1 LMVDPEQEELFGQKH
16 KKEKDLPKKEKKLKK
31 PAVPAGR
38 QAKAKA
44 EKATKKSVKPEQEA
58 PPSGKGPRILPAN
71 IENEMRSSYID
82 YAMSVIVGRALP
94 DVRDGLKP
102 VHRRILFAMDEL
114 GLRPGKPHKKSARIV
129 GEVLGKYHPHGDMS
143 VYDAMVRMAQD
154 FSLRYLLVD
163 GQGNFGSV
171 DGDSPAAMRYTEARL
186 THAAAEMLADIEKET
201 VKFVPNFDESLKEPS
216 VLPSKIPNLI
226 INGSSGIAVGMATN
240 IPPHNLSEVVD
251 GTVAYID
258 NPEIGI
264 KELNGLIKG
273 PDFPTGGI
281 ICGHA
286 GITDAYNT
294 GRGLLTIRARTED
307 EKTRTGKDVI
317 IIKELPYMVNKSQLV
332 EKIADCVKEK
342 QIMGISDL
350 RDESDREG
358 MRVYIELKH
367 GTNKDV
373 VLNQLFKHTDMQ
385 TTFGVNL
392 LALVGGE
399 PKTLTIKDMITEYV
413 KHREEIVTR
422 RAKFDLKEA
431 EAQAHILEGLR
442 IALKNL
448 DAVIALIKR
457 SKTVDEAREGL
468 MTRFKLTKIQAQ
480 AILDMKLQ
488 RLTGLEREKIEEEYV
503 RLKKLIAELKEL
515 LASRKKILGVIKKE
529 LLEIKQKYGDARRTS
544 LEGAAEEIEEEALI
558 PDIQVAMLI
567 TRDGYIKRMPV
578 SAFKAQGRGGRGVTG
593 MATREE
599 DEIDKIISGSTLDY
613 LLFFTNKGR
622 VYKKRV
628 YEIPEASRTAKGQS
642 IENFLEVGK
651 EEVVTSAIPVK
662 TFDKSK
668 FLVMA
673 TKNGM
678 IKKTSL
684 EEFENVRRTG
694 IIAIRLKDNDEL
706 GWVKETDGKQDVML
720 FKKHGMLIR
729 FSEKNVRPMGRTAAG
744 VRGVRFKKK
753 DDRVVS
759 MDIVDE
765 KADLIAISN
774 NGYGKR
780 MAIKDFRRQNRGGT
794 GITAI
799 KLRSGDEVARAR
811 FIEEDDDLLFVTANG
826 TISRQNAKGISRQG
840 RYAKGVIIQRLEKGD
855 YIVDVARVVKK
866 EEKAE

>member
-1 LMVDPEQEELFGQKH
+1 MSDPEQSELKFSMA
-16 KKEKDLPKKEKKLKK
+16 KKRKKSK
-31 PAVPAGR
+31 
-38 QAKAKA
+38 KA
-44 EKATKKSVKPEQEA
+44 EKAEQPTQPA
-58 PPSGKGPRILPAN
+58 SKGPKLVSTN

-102 VHRRILFAMDEL
+102 VHRRILYAMDEL
-114 GLRPGKPHKKSARIV
+114 GLRPGKAYKKSARIV
-129 GEVLGKYHPHGDMS
+129 GEVLGKYHPHGDMA
-143 VYDAMVRMAQD
+143 VYDSMVRMAQD

-186 THAAAEMLADIEKET
+186 THSAAEMLSDIEKDT

-216 VLPSKIPNLI
+216 VLPSKIPNLL

-258 NPEIGI
+258 NPEISI
-264 KELNGLIKG
+264 QELNGFIKA

-281 ICGHA
+281 ICGHT
-286 GITDAYNT
+286 GVTEAYAT
-294 GRGLLTIRARTED
+294 GRGLLTVRARTEM
-307 EKTRTGKDVI
+307 EKTRTGKEVI

-332 EKIADCVKEK
+332 EKIADSVKEK

-367 GTNKDV
+367 GANKDV
-373 VLNQLFKHTDMQ
+373 ILNQLFKHTDMQ

-392 LALVGGE
+392 LALVNGE
-399 PKTLTIKDMITEYV
+399 PKVLTLKDMIAEYV

-422 RAKFDLKEA
+422 RTKFDLKVA
-431 EAQAHILEGLR
+431 EDQAHILEGLR

-448 DAVIALIKR
+448 DAVITLIKK

-468 MTRFKLTKIQAQ
+468 MSRFKLTKVQAQ

-488 RLTGLEREKIEEEYV
+488 RLTGLEREKIEEEYL

-529 LLEIKQKYGDARRTS
+529 LLEMKEKYGDARRTT
-544 LEGAAEEIEEEALI
+544 LAAAAEEIEEEALI
-558 PDIQVAMLI
+558 PDIEVAILI

-578 SAFKAQGRGGRGVTG
+578 SVFRSQLRGGKGVTG

-599 DEIDKIISGSTLDY
+599 DEIDKIIVASTLNY
-613 LLFFTNKGR
+613 ILFFTNKGK

-628 YEIPEASRTAKGQS
+628 YEIPEAGRAAKGQS
-642 IENFLEVGK
+642 IENLLEVGK
-651 EEVVTSAIPVK
+651 EEQVTVAIPVK
-662 TFDKSK
+662 TFEKNR

-673 TKNGM
+673 TKGGKV
-678 IKKTSL
+678 KKTSL
-684 EEFENVRRTG
+684 DDFESIRRTG
-694 IIAIRLKDNDEL
+694 IIAIGLKDGDEL
-706 GWVKETDGKQDVML
+706 GWVRETDGKQEIIL
-720 FKKHGMLIR
+720 CTKNGLLIR
-729 FSEKNVRPMGRTAAG
+729 FRESNVRPMGRTAAG
-744 VRGVRFKKK
+744 VKGITLRKG
-753 DDRVVS
+753 DSVVS
-759 MDIVDE
+759 MDIVTE
-765 KADLIAISN
+765 KMDLLEVSVD
-774 NGYGKR
+774 GYGKR
-780 MAIKDFRRQNRGGT
+780 MEMKNFRVQGRGGK
-794 GITAI
+794 GLTAM
-799 KLRSGDEVARAR
+799 KMRKGDGVARAR
-811 FIEEDDDLLFVTANG
+811 LIEEDDELLFVSAKG
-826 TISRQNAKGISRQG
+826 TISRQKAKGISRQG
-840 RYAKGVIIQRLEKGD
+840 RYAMGVRIQRLDKDD
-855 YIVDVARVVKK
+855 YVVDVARVVKS
-866 EEKAE
+866 EEKPE